1 MLFGPE
7 FGFSRKNYIS
17 KCLQNILSGTNKA
30 RNLKNMGK
38 SSLKTK
44 IPKNKNKK
52 AHFWPPGTHYRII
65 LTSKPD
71 STPKITIENHLKQF
85 F

>member
-44 IPKNKNKK
+44 IPKNENKIKK
-52 AHFWPPGTHYRII
+52 AHLWPPGTHYRIN
-65 LTSKPD
+65 LTSESD
-71 STPKITIENHLKQF
+71 STPKITIENSLR
-85 F
+85 